1 MDVEISMEYPEKFQE
16 GTNFFSPGVAYRFVS
31 KEYSSEDFTFGLAL
45 CQAYKNMSLE
55 KTLSMYSNG
64 SIQEEK
70 KINGKDVI
78 INQAYDRNLMV
89 LIPYE
94 NKYFAVASFK
104 LKNLKNDMKTDEIN
118 DAYKKLYKR
127 DDVQKMI
134 DSIKLERLKDTAKT
148 VERDKFSISTADRWF
163 VEKDDENYI
172 RLENC
177 DIGDFRSYMDIFY
190 NETVKAKIIVK
201 NRTSPGDKVFTKK
214 IAGVKYTVIKA
225 PRIRMLRLVTP
236 TKDGKGSIHMNVY
249 YDVKLADILNVLKT
263 VKLK

>member
-1 MDVEISMEYPEKFQE
+1 MDVKISMEYPEKFQE

-94 NKYFAVASFK
+94 NKYFAVAF
-104 LKNLKNDMKTDEIN
+104 
-118 DAYKKLYKR
+118 
-127 DDVQKMI
+127 V
-134 DSIKLERLKDTAKT
+134 RL
-148 VERDKFSISTADRWF
+148 
-163 VEKDDENYI
+163 
-172 RLENC
+172 
-177 DIGDFRSYMDIFY
+177 G
-190 NETVKAKIIVK
+190 
-201 NRTSPGDKVFTKK
+201 
-214 IAGVKYTVIKA
+214 
-225 PRIRMLRLVTP
+225 
-236 TKDGKGSIHMNVY
+236 
-249 YDVKLADILNVLKT
+249 
-263 VKLK
+263 